1 MVSYEQVA
9 WARRLKIRHLES
21 FLVLDDAGTL
31 TEAAARMHM
40 TQSAMSHWLADLEEL
55 VGMPL
60 VTRGRRIQLTAAGVV
75 MKRLAVSVLGD
86 ISRTQM
92 ELGAVAEGRTARLH
106 IGSVWAGVARGVPAA
121 LAQFQAL
128 HPHVS
133 VTVSESP
140 FGHLLEGLENKQ
152 LDVVVGSLDAR
163 AHHPRLQHRELFE
176 DNVCLVVGRAS
187 RFWSAPGPVR
197 LADLLQE
204 SWIMPPKGTLMRSQL
219 DTALL
224 DSGVPWLLP
233 KVETAAITTLQ
244 ALVHQG
250 DYVGVCS
257 EAMAE
262 YQAALGTLRILPL
275 DRAIRFGPVGVVWS
289 RDNTAEAVQ
298 LFVEHI
304 TRSVGGPDR
313 VEDATKTRA

>member
-1 MVSYEQVA
+1 MLSYEQVA

-21 FLVLDDAGTL
+21 FLVLDEAGTL
-31 TEAAARMHM
+31 TEAAVRMHM
-40 TQSAMSHWLADLEEL
+40 TQSAMSHWLSDLEEL

-60 VTRGRRIQLTAAGVV
+60 VTRGRRIQLTAAGVI

-86 ISRTQM
+86 ISRTQL

-106 IGSVWAGVARGVPAA
+106 IGSVWAGVARGVPQA

-128 HPHVS
+128 HPHIS

-140 FGHLLEGLENKQ
+140 FGHLLEGLANKQ

-187 RFWSAPGPVR
+187 RFWDAAGPVR

-204 SWIMPPKGTLMRSQL
+204 RWIMPPKGTLMRSQL

-257 EAMAE
+257 QAMAE

-289 RDNTAEAVQ
+289 RDNAAEAVQ

-304 TRSVGGPDR
+304 TRSVDESAPQKLPNR
-313 VEDATKTRA
+313 